1 VTAVEV
7 ILGLV
12 FLGLAVRAVLRWS
25 REGFVPETGSE
36 QVLYALHATARV
48 GVWVALSAFFFGS
61 AVVDHPDSLT
71 WFGVVIIALAGIQL
85 VTGFLLAR
93 PGNSRNMDQSEAR
106 QPPGPLEP
114 EKRGSSWDPEHPQPQ
129 AAEVESARLLANQA
143 RPALLEAGLGVEQV
157 RRLADD
163 YIAEDRGED
172 LEAFIRWAK
181 ARAGRGGGA

>member
-7 ILGLV
+7 ILGVL
-12 FLGLAVRAVLRWS
+12 FLGLAVRSFVRWM
-25 REGFVPETGSE
+25 REGFVPESGSE
-36 QVLYALHATARV
+36 QVTYALHATARV
-48 GVWVALSAFFFGS
+48 GVWVALGAFFLAS
-61 AVVDHPDSLT
+61 ALVDHPESLT

-93 PGNSRNMDQSEAR
+93 PGNSPTMEPSETR
-106 QPPGPLEP
+106 RPPGPLEP
-114 EKRGSSWDPEHPQPQ
+114 EKRGSSWEPEYPEPQ

-143 RPALLEAGLGVEQV
+143 RPALLEAGLGAEQI

-172 LEAFIRWAK
+172 LEAFILWAK